1 MTMHK
6 PFKKIIDLKANGK
19 KGKLYHGYT
28 PSNKVLNLTRD
39 AGWQWYVI
47 ELDQDCVTKYRPIK
61 IDNVR
66 LLLDGKIK

>member
-39 AGWQWYVI
+39 AG
-47 ELDQDCVTKYRPIK
+47 
-61 IDNVR
+61 
-66 LLLDGKIK
+66 